1 MRLYNHEYT
10 GKTMPILL
18 LQNFTEEYS
27 YNDMIDTLA
36 AHHHDVDVLV

>member
-1 MRLYNHEYT
+1 MRLYNLEDI

-27 YNDMIDTLA
+27 YYDIIDTLA